1 MKHTVRKLFREIH
14 RRSVWQVLGVY
25 VAVSFAAF
33 SAVGALTTAVGLPD
47 WTLTLALGLLL
58 LGLPLIAATAFIQEG
73 IPGLR
78 IEDEVDPNLLVGRTP
93 AEVHV
98 VPQDH
103 PMHGVGTF
111 TWENAVVCA
120 VAGTVVLV
128 GSVVAYLAM
137 WTLGI
142 PPVGSLVAQG
152 LLSPRDPVVLAD
164 FKNET
169 DDAALGV
176 AVTHAFRVGLAESEI
191 VTVVDAPVIA
201 TSLGEMGRDRNEILT
216 PELAH
221 QIATRHGFK
230 AVVEGSISRSGPGY
244 VVEAALVLPGED
256 AAVVRFTERAPL
268 ADDIVPVIYRL
279 TARLRE
285 RIGESLKVIRGGEPL
300 GDLTTPSLDA
310 LKSYAQGM
318 RELDMGETERAME
331 LFGGSCSDRPII
343 YDGLAL
349 ARGAGWFGP
358 LGHLCTSRAR
368 RAQGSHPTPRSGP
381 GS

>member
-120 VAGTVVLV
+120 VSGTST
-128 GSVVAYLAM
+128 G
-137 WTLGI
+137 
-142 PPVGSLVAQG
+142 
-152 LLSPRDPVVLAD
+152 
-164 FKNET
+164 
-169 DDAALGV
+169 
-176 AVTHAFRVGLAESEI
+176 
-191 VTVVDAPVIA
+191 
-201 TSLGEMGRDRNEILT
+201 T
-216 PELAH
+216 P
-221 QIATRHGFK
+221 
-230 AVVEGSISRSGPGY
+230 SRS
-244 VVEAALVLPGED
+244 A
-256 AAVVRFTERAPL
+256 
-268 ADDIVPVIYRL
+268 
-279 TARLRE
+279 
-285 RIGESLKVIRGGEPL
+285 
-300 GDLTTPSLDA
+300 
-310 LKSYAQGM
+310 
-318 RELDMGETERAME
+318 
-331 LFGGSCSDRPII
+331 
-343 YDGLAL
+343 
-349 ARGAGWFGP
+349 
-358 LGHLCTSRAR
+358 
-368 RAQGSHPTPRSGP
+368 
-381 GS
+381 